1 MGKALFTASMVILL
15 AGVSEGYDPLY
26 YNTLTEV
33 LGATQAS
40 GDFGI
45 GFFSAGSYWETDS
58 TGRDSLYEFREALS
72 VIRLSVAGQYGLTSS
87 HTIGI
92 VLPAYLQVAGEGD
105 SAGVGIADPWI
116 TFDGWIERTPQLV
129 GRAALRIPLKGALE
143 SGGYSESD
151 RHLAIDGSLTM
162 QTPIS
167 GSSGP
172 LIRATGGLR
181 YCFWAWDQVPGTSRD
196 SADTRPPLE
205 IRGAGS
211 VVLPINIELT
221 VRLGMEVA
229 TRGDVSAKLES
240 GTEEISGSSFHQY
253 DLRGGFDLDN
263 SSIQLSA
270 DVWYRL
276 GGENTTREWGFM
288 ISGIGLGLD
297 DILGS
302 SGGGR

>member
-1 MGKALFTASMVILL
+1 MLI

-33 LGATQAS
+33 LGVTQAS
-40 GDFGI
+40 GDFGV

-58 TGRDSLYEFREALS
+58 TGLDSLYEFGEALS
-72 VIRLSVAGQYGLTSS
+72 VIRVSVAGQYGLTSS

-92 VLPAYLQVAGEGD
+92 ILPIYLQVAGEGD
-105 SAGVGIADPWI
+105 STGVGIADPWI
-116 TFDGWIERTPQLV
+116 TFDGWIERTPQLI
-129 GRAALRIPLKGALE
+129 GRAALRIPLRGALE
-143 SGGYSESD
+143 SGEYSESD

-162 QTPIS
+162 ETPIS

-172 LIRATGGLR
+172 LIRATGGVR
-181 YCFWAWDQVPGTSRD
+181 YYFWAWDLVPGMARD
-196 SADTRPPLE
+196 SADTRPPIE
-205 IRGAGS
+205 IRAVGML
-211 VVLPINIELT
+211 VLPVNPELS
-221 VRLGMEVA
+221 VRLGMEAA
-229 TRGDVSAKLES
+229 TRGETSARLES
-240 GTEEISGSSFHQY
+240 GDDEISGSAFHQY
-253 DLRGGFDLDN
+253 DLRAGFDLDN
-263 SSIQLSA
+263 SSIQFSA

-276 GGENTTREWGFM
+276 GGENTTKEWGFM